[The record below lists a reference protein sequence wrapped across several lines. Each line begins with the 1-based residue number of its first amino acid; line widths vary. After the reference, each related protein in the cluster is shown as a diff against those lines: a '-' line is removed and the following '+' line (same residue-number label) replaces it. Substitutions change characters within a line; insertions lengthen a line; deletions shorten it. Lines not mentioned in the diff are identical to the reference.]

1 MATWWRR
8 WAERLT
14 RSAVPIDGDPG
25 RWRKPSDPENA
36 RGRRVRPGRLEASPR
51 THGRLAGRGTIERTV
66 WRDLHLPPPAA

>member
-25 RWRKPSDPENA
+25 TWRNPSDPENA
-36 RGRRVRPGRLEASPR
+36 RGRRVRPGRLEASPA
-51 THGRLAGRGTIERTV
+51 THGRPAGAGTIERV
-66 WRDLHLPPPAA
+66 WRDLQLPPPAA